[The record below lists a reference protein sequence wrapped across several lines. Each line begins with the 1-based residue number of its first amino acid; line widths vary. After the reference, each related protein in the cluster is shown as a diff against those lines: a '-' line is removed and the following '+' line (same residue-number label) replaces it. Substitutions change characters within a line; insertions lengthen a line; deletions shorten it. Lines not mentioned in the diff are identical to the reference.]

1 MNIEFIFMH
10 INKQAV
16 LQSTLLN
23 VRLMNTVG
31 IVLAGGWYP
40 LLRVDAVLLDSR
52 LSITDRWMGL
62 EGNASQ

>member
-1 MNIEFIFMH
+1 
-10 INKQAV
+10 
-16 LQSTLLN
+16 
-23 VRLMNTVG
+23 MNTVG